1 MSASTDSRF
10 SQRMFGMS
18 LGGVTHPIL
27 SDYHPKGKVASEWGI
42 YNEESGLAKRAAF
55 IVDKHGVV
63 RYKQI
68 YSGSLPDIED
78 LLKQLDA
85 IK

>member
-1 MSASTDSRF
+1 
-10 SQRMFGMS
+10 MFGFS

-27 SDYHPKGKVASEWGI
+27 SDYHPKGKVAAEWGI
-42 YNEESGLAKRAAF
+42 HNEETGLAKRAVF
-55 IVDKHGVV
+55 IVDKLGVV

-68 YSGSLPDIED
+68 YSGSLPDVED

-85 IK
+85 LK

>member
-1 MSASTDSRF
+1 
-10 SQRMFGMS
+10 MFGMS

-27 SDYHPKGKVASEWGI
+27 ADSHPKGKVATEWGI
-42 YNEESGLAKRAAF
+42 YNEETGLARRAAF
-55 IVDKHGVV
+55 IVDKQGIV

-68 YSGSLPDIED
+68 YSGGLPDIED
-78 LLKQLDA
+78 LLKQLEA